1 MSKGEEFL
9 KGQNRMCASCGAGP
23 MSPVENRTRTTV
35 RTAPLKEGGKRKNQ
49 YKYGPVTSVSW
60 FCPEDFGHTVT
71 EEK

>member
-9 KGQNRMCASCGAGP
+9 KGQNRMCPSCGAGP
-23 MSPVENRTRTTV
+23 MDPMENRTRTTV

-71 EEK
+71 EHK

>member
-1 MSKGEEFL
+1 MSKSQEFAT
-9 KGQNRMCASCGAGP
+9 GQSRTCPSCGAGP
-23 MSPVENRTRTTV
+23 MSAVENRERTTV

-71 EEK
+71 EKK